1 MPSYRLIRH
10 IVKSIKIYYN
20 SRTRIANNSIIE
32 LYLMTMLR
40 SRGSADQ
47 LPFNSPTTIYNTIGM
62 HLVIEVW
69 VDNIGHNKA
78 ISYY

>member
-10 IVKSIKIYYN
+10 IVKSITIYYN
-20 SRTRIANNSIIE
+20 SRTRIANTSIIE
-32 LYLMTMLR
+32 LYLMTMVR
-40 SRGSADQ
+40 SRGSVDQ
-47 LPFNSPTTIYNTIGM
+47 LPFNSPTTIYYTIGM

>member
-1 MPSYRLIRH
+1 
-10 IVKSIKIYYN
+10 
-20 SRTRIANNSIIE
+20 
-32 LYLMTMLR
+32 MTMLR

-47 LPFNSPTTIYNTIGM
+47 LLAFNSPTTIYYTIGM